1 MTVVRVRD
9 IAEQIRGVT
18 FSKGEAS
25 AVREAGYIPVLTAS
39 NITDDGL
46 QLKSLLYVP
55 ESKVAIRQRLR
66 QGDLVVTASSG
77 SLSVVGR
84 AALVT
89 APLDAAFG
97 AFCKVLRPN
106 QHVEPRFLAHF
117 FRTPSYRARVS
128 RLAAGANINNLRNED
143 LDDLVVPLPPLPEQ
157 RRIAD
162 ILDRADDLRAKR
174 RRALALL
181 DLFVESL
188 YVAMFS
194 SGAIGSATAVTRK
207 LSAVAKIKSGSTPNR
222 KHAEFFGGGIPWVK
236 TTEVHGDLILATEES
251 VSVEGQK
258 AARLQL
264 FPVGSIVIAMY
275 GQGKTRGQSAIL
287 GIDAAVNQACAVILP
302 SEHFVVEFMGQQ
314 IRLSYERLRA
324 KAQGGNQ
331 ANLNLGLVGDLD
343 VLVPSI
349 EDQRDFVQQAKLV
362 DELRIN
368 QTLELARLDE
378 LFASLQHRAFQGEL

>member
-1 MTVVRVRD
+1 MGQAPAGDTYNDDGAGLPLIAGAGDFRGNGILAKKYTTKPTKIVGPGEIVLSIRASIGAHVRTEHEYCLGRGVAAIIPDETRLDGQYLWHWLESAQRSLAAKGRGATFLQVSKAD
-9 IAEQIRGVT
+9 IA
-18 FSKGEAS
+18 
-25 AVREAGYIPVLTAS
+25 
-39 NITDDGL
+39 
-46 QLKSLLYVP
+46 
-55 ESKVAIRQRLR
+55 
-66 QGDLVVTASSG
+66 
-77 SLSVVGR
+77 
-84 AALVT
+84 
-89 APLDAAFG
+89 
-97 AFCKVLRPN
+97 
-106 QHVEPRFLAHF
+106 
-117 FRTPSYRARVS
+117 
-128 RLAAGANINNLRNED
+128 D
-143 LDDLVVPLPPLPEQ
+143 LDIPLPSHPEQ

-207 LSAVAKIKSGSTPNR
+207 LSTVAKIKSGSTPNR

-287 GIDAAVNQACAVILP
+287 GIDAAVNQACAVILS